1 MAVLS
6 GIKTAVD
13 GIPSVALWRV
23 TFNANPAPLLTAGSQ
38 EALVQQCGIEDW
50 EGDIIYL
57 GYTASYVPGD
67 ELAFVGSIDGSKGVT
82 GDALVQRVVIAAD
95 YQTNRYFTTQL
106 RIVGNGA
113 LTFGTASATD
123 TTMPTPVCRAGKK
136 VVIGST
142 ELSGIIGWRLSLER
156 EMLPYVSNDTSGV
169 VKNVVGAFSA
179 TLILDAVLSDAS
191 IPSLDTNH
199 DFKLYVSD
207 TAYWQV
213 DSMRLTGIEDY
224 GVDLIRAGQRRE
236 PPAYRMTFTHSA
248 ASDKYIKDPSASPIQ
263 VWPPAV

>member
-23 TFNANPAPLLTAGSQ
+23 TFNANPAPLLTAGSM
-38 EALVQQCGIEDW
+38 EALVQQCGIEDWEGDIIYGIEDW

-95 YQTNRYFTTQL
+95 YQTNRYFTTEL

-123 TTMPTPVCRAGKK
+123 TTMPTPVCPAGKK
-136 VVIGST
+136 VVIDST

-169 VKNVVGAFSA
+169 VK
-179 TLILDAVLSDAS
+179 T
-191 IPSLDTNH
+191 
-199 DFKLYVSD
+199 
-207 TAYWQV
+207 
-213 DSMRLTGIEDY
+213 
-224 GVDLIRAGQRRE
+224 RRN
-236 PPAYRMTFTHSA
+236 
-248 ASDKYIKDPSASPIQ
+248 
-263 VWPPAV
+263 